1 MADVLVVIISETI
14 PILLYW
20 IECNMADVLVVII
33 SETIP
38 ILLYWIE
45 CNMAA
50 QSEIYRCTVV
60 D

>member
-1 MADVLVVIISETI
+1 MADVLVVIISEPI

-20 IECNMADVLVVII
+20 IECHMADVLVVII

-50 QSEIYRCTVV
+50 QSEIYRYTVV